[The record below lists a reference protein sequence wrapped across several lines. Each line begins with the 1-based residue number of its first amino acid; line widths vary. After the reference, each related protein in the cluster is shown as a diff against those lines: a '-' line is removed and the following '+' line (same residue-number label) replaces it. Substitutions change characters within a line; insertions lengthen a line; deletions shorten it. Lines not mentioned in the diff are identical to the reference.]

1 MTSATGNQALK
12 IMLVDD
18 DETIIETL
26 SYNLKR
32 QGYSVHPFNKGSEAI
47 AKFDQIAP
55 GLLILDWMLPD
66 ITGPE
71 ICKVIRAKPSEIPIL
86 MLTGRAGP
94 NDVAKG
100 LASGADD
107 YLAKPFSVVEMI
119 ARVQALVRRSGKDM
133 LASAGGKLVVDNLV
147 IDLDSKEVSHAGKR
161 VDLSPREFA
170 LLKVLMQNADKA
182 LTTETLL
189 NRIWGP
195 DFSGD
200 PKTVAVHIRW
210 LRQKLEEDPK
220 HPKLLETIQRSG
232 YRLNRAKNITQ
243 HNTEQESLSHH
254 GE

>member
-1 MTSATGNQALK
+1 MSNNSPLK

-26 SYNLKR
+26 AYNLKR
-32 QGYSVHPFNKGSEAI
+32 QGYSIFSFNKGSEAI
-47 AKFDQIAP
+47 AKFDQVGP

-71 ICKVIRAKPSEIPIL
+71 ICKIIRAKPSAVPIL

-100 LASGADD
+100 LSSGADD

-119 ARVQALVRRSGKDM
+119 ARVQALMRRSGKDM
-133 LASAGGKLVVDNLV
+133 LSTASGKLIVDDLV
-147 IDLDSKEVSHAGKR
+147 MDLDGKELIQAGKKI
-161 VDLSPREFA
+161 DLSPKEFS
-170 LLKVLMQNADKA
+170 LLKVLMQNVGKT
-182 LTTETLL
+182 LSTETLL

-200 PKTVAVHIRW
+200 AKTVAVHIRW
-210 LRQKLEEDPK
+210 LRQKLEIDPK
-220 HPKLLETIQRSG
+220 HPQLVETIQRSG
-232 YRLNRAKNITQ
+232 YRLNKEKIVSINNQ
-243 HNTEQESLSHH
+243 PENVSQH